1 MAYALYAPCLLIAAI
16 SITLKEN
23 VISTQHLPLVIAG
36 PIVRKVTSNLCYIW
50 VVTSSAD
57 APSLTL
63 SHDEAPI
70 DGDRQSETICV
81 GTHAFIHLL
90 SFSASKPF
98 SDCARISY
106 QLHFDNE
113 EQQARWHK
121 EQQAL
126 LYTGQSTLSFHFTET
141 PKTILHGS
149 CRKPHFHSD
158 DALAQ
163 VDTLHE
169 HAFKQKSSFPDLL
182 LMTGDQI
189 YADDVAGPMLKAIHS
204 VIARLGLFHETL
216 EGAVVSNTQELATHP
231 HGYYEREQ
239 LLPQISTN
247 TVLSS
252 LFFGAKKKPVFTSV
266 NAQNHLIGSA
276 EIIAMYLLVWSDT
289 LWAEITIDND
299 GIPDKYSATFD
310 KENEALKG
318 FVKQLPQVRRALAH
332 IPTYMIFDDHDVT
345 DDWNLTRG
353 WEQEVYGNPLS
364 KRMIGNALI
373 GYLLCQGWGNAPK
386 KVTALIEKVKQ
397 STGEQGIAQHDEI
410 IDDLLDFDQW
420 HYRLDT
426 TPPIEVLD
434 TRTQRWRSESDMNKP
449 SGLMDW
455 EALCDFQHSIIGKE
469 SVIVVSAAPIYGVK
483 VIEAIQK
490 VFTFFGKALTVDA
503 ENWMAHKGT
512 ANVMLNIFRH
522 YKTPPEFIILSG
534 DVHYSFV
541 YDVRLR
547 FRRNSPHITQFT
559 CSGLKN
565 AFPDGLIKWLDRLN
579 RILYRSKS
587 PLNLFT
593 RRRNMSVKAREPS
606 MGYGEL
612 FNGCA
617 IGVLKISHKNTD
629 VQCKALLS
637 NGKEVEFPTS
647 KND

>member
-1 MAYALYAPCLLIAAI
+1 
-16 SITLKEN
+16 
-23 VISTQHLPLVIAG
+23 
-36 PIVRKVTSNLCYIW
+36 VTSTECHIW
-50 VVTSSAD
+50 VATSNADSPALNLSANEVVV
-57 APSLTL
+57 S
-63 SHDEAPI
+63 
-70 DGDRQSETICV
+70 GNCQRETIRV
-81 GTHAFIHLL
+81 GKYAFIHLL
-90 SFSASKPF
+90 SFTSSEPFKDTARIGYSLSF
-98 SDCARISY
+98 SDDA
-106 QLHFDNE
+106 
-113 EQQARWHK
+113 QQASWEN
-121 EQQAL
+121 EQRGL
-126 LYTGQSTLSFHFTET
+126 LYDGQSSLCFHYTET
-141 PKTILHGS
+141 PETILHGS

-163 VDTLHE
+163 VDVLHKN
-169 HAFKQKSSFPDLL
+169 AFKKENDFPDLL

-204 VIARLGLFHETL
+204 VIDRLGLYHEAL
-216 EGAVVSNTQELATHP
+216 EGAVVTNTNELATHE

-239 LLPQISTN
+239 LLPQIATN

-252 LFFGAKKKPVFTSV
+252 IFFGAKKKPVFTSV

-289 LWAEITIDND
+289 LWADINIDKD
-299 GIPDKYSATFD
+299 GIPPKYHAIFD
-310 KENEALKG
+310 KEHEALNG

-386 KVTALIEKVKQ
+386 KVAPLIAKVQ
-397 STGEQGIAQHDEI
+397 ESMGESGLNSHDEI

-434 TRTQRWRSESDMNKP
+434 TRTQRWRSESNMNKP

-455 EALCDFQHSIIGKE
+455 EALCDFQHSIIGKK

-512 ANVMLNIFRH
+512 ANVILNIFRH
-522 YKTPPEFIILSG
+522 YKTPPDFIILSG

-579 RILYRSKS
+579 RVLYRSKS

-606 MGYGEL
+606 LGYGEL

-617 IGVLKISHKNTD
+617 IGVLKISQKNTD

-637 NGKEVEFPTS
+637 NGKEVEFPAS
-647 KND
+647 KDD

>member
-1 MAYALYAPCLLIAAI
+1 MP
-16 SITLKEN
+16 
-23 VISTQHLPLVIAG
+23 QVIAG
-36 PIVRKVTSNLCYIW
+36 PIVRKVTSTECHIW
-50 VVTSSAD
+50 VVTSNADSPTLNLSANEVVV
-57 APSLTL
+57 S
-63 SHDEAPI
+63 
-70 DGDRQSETICV
+70 GNCQRETIRV
-81 GTHAFIHLL
+81 GKYAFIHLL
-90 SFSASKPF
+90 SFTSSEPFEDTARIGYSLSF
-98 SDCARISY
+98 SDDA
-106 QLHFDNE
+106 
-113 EQQARWHK
+113 QQASWEN
-121 EQQAL
+121 EQRGL
-126 LYTGQSTLSFHFTET
+126 LYDGQSSLCFHYTET
-141 PKTILHGS
+141 PETILHGS

-163 VDTLHE
+163 VDVLHKN
-169 HAFKQKSSFPDLL
+169 AFKKQDDFPDLL

-204 VIARLGLFHETL
+204 VIDRLGLYHEAL
-216 EGAVVSNTQELATHP
+216 EGAVVTNTNELATHE

-239 LLPQISTN
+239 LLPQIATN

-252 LFFGAKKKPVFTSV
+252 IFFGAKKKPVFTSV

-289 LWAEITIDND
+289 LWADINIDKD
-299 GIPDKYSATFD
+299 GIPPKYHAIFD
-310 KENEALKG
+310 KEHEALNG

-386 KVTALIEKVKQ
+386 KVAPLIAKVQ
-397 STGEQGIAQHDEI
+397 ESMGESGLNSHDEI

-434 TRTQRWRSESDMNKP
+434 TRTQRWRSESNMNKP

-512 ANVMLNIFRH
+512 ANVILNIFRH
-522 YKTPPEFIILSG
+522 YKTPPDFIILSG

-579 RILYRSKS
+579 RVLYRSKS

-606 MGYGEL
+606 LGYGEL

-617 IGVLKISHKNTD
+617 IGVLKISQKNTD

-637 NGKEVEFPTS
+637 NGKEVEFPAS
-647 KND
+647 KDD

>member
-1 MAYALYAPCLLIAAI
+1 M
-16 SITLKEN
+16 T
-23 VISTQHLPLVIAG
+23 STECH
-36 PIVRKVTSNLCYIW
+36 IW
-50 VVTSSAD
+50 VVTSNADSPTLNLSANEVVV
-57 APSLTL
+57 S
-63 SHDEAPI
+63 
-70 DGDRQSETICV
+70 GNCQRETIRV
-81 GTHAFIHLL
+81 GKYAFIHLL
-90 SFSASKPF
+90 SFTSSEPFEDTARIGYSLSF
-98 SDCARISY
+98 SDDA
-106 QLHFDNE
+106 
-113 EQQARWHK
+113 QQASWEN
-121 EQQAL
+121 EQRGL
-126 LYTGQSTLSFHFTET
+126 LYDGQSSLCFHYTET
-141 PKTILHGS
+141 PETILHGS

-163 VDTLHE
+163 VDVLHKN
-169 HAFKQKSSFPDLL
+169 AFKKQNDFPDLL

-204 VIARLGLFHETL
+204 VIDRLGLYHEAL
-216 EGAVVSNTQELATHP
+216 EGAVVTNTNELATHE

-239 LLPQISTN
+239 LLPQIATN

-252 LFFGAKKKPVFTSV
+252 IFFGAKKKPVFTSV

-289 LWAEITIDND
+289 LWADINIDKD
-299 GIPDKYSATFD
+299 GIPQKYHAIFD
-310 KENEALKG
+310 KEHEALNG

-386 KVTALIEKVKQ
+386 KVAPLIAKVQ
-397 STGEQGIAQHDEI
+397 ESMGESGLNSHDEI

-434 TRTQRWRSESDMNKP
+434 TRTQRWRSESNMNKP

-512 ANVMLNIFRH
+512 ANVILNIFRH
-522 YKTPPEFIILSG
+522 YKTPPDFIILSG

-579 RILYRSKS
+579 RVLYRSKS

-606 MGYGEL
+606 LGYGEL

-617 IGVLKISHKNTD
+617 IGVLKISQKNTD

-637 NGKEVEFPTS
+637 NGNEVEFPAS
-647 KND
+647 KDD

>member
-1 MAYALYAPCLLIAAI
+1 MP
-16 SITLKEN
+16 
-23 VISTQHLPLVIAG
+23 QVIAG
-36 PIVRKVTSNLCYIW
+36 PIVRKVTSTECHIW
-50 VVTSSAD
+50 VVTSNADSPALNLSANEVVV
-57 APSLTL
+57 S
-63 SHDEAPI
+63 
-70 DGDRQSETICV
+70 GNCQRETIRV
-81 GTHAFIHLL
+81 GKYAFIHLL
-90 SFSASKPF
+90 SFTSSEPFEDTARIGYSLSF
-98 SDCARISY
+98 SDDA
-106 QLHFDNE
+106 
-113 EQQARWHK
+113 QQASWEN
-121 EQQAL
+121 EQRGL
-126 LYTGQSTLSFHFTET
+126 LYDGQSSLCFHYTET
-141 PKTILHGS
+141 PETILHGS

-163 VDTLHE
+163 VDVLHKI
-169 HAFKQKSSFPDLL
+169 AFKKQNDFPDLL

-204 VIARLGLFHETL
+204 VIDRLGLYHEAL
-216 EGAVVSNTQELATHP
+216 EGAVVTNTNELATHE

-239 LLPQISTN
+239 LLPQIATN

-252 LFFGAKKKPVFTSV
+252 IFFGAKKKPVFTSV

-289 LWAEITIDND
+289 LWADINIDKD
-299 GIPDKYSATFD
+299 GIPPKYHAIFD
-310 KENEALKG
+310 KEHEALNG

-386 KVTALIEKVKQ
+386 KVAPLIAKVQ
-397 STGEQGIAQHDEI
+397 ESMGESGLNSHDEV

-434 TRTQRWRSESDMNKP
+434 TRTQRWRSESNMNKP

-512 ANVMLNIFRH
+512 ANVILNIFRH
-522 YKTPPEFIILSG
+522 YKTPPDFIILSG

-579 RILYRSKS
+579 RVLYRSKS

-606 MGYGEL
+606 LGYGEL

-617 IGVLKISHKNTD
+617 IGVLKISQKNTD

-637 NGKEVEFPTS
+637 NGKEVEFPAS
-647 KND
+647 KDD

>member
-1 MAYALYAPCLLIAAI
+1 M
-16 SITLKEN
+16 T
-23 VISTQHLPLVIAG
+23 STECH
-36 PIVRKVTSNLCYIW
+36 IW
-50 VVTSSAD
+50 VVTSNADSPTLNLSANEVVV
-57 APSLTL
+57 S
-63 SHDEAPI
+63 
-70 DGDRQSETICV
+70 GNCQRETIRV
-81 GTHAFIHLL
+81 GKYAFIHLL
-90 SFSASKPF
+90 SFTSSERFEDTARIGYSLSF
-98 SDCARISY
+98 SDDA
-106 QLHFDNE
+106 
-113 EQQARWHK
+113 QQASWEN
-121 EQQAL
+121 EQRGL
-126 LYTGQSTLSFHFTET
+126 LYDGQPSLCFHYTET
-141 PKTILHGS
+141 PETILHGS

-163 VDTLHE
+163 VDVLHKN
-169 HAFKQKSSFPDLL
+169 AFKKQNDFPDLL

-204 VIARLGLFHETL
+204 VIDRLGLYHEAL
-216 EGAVVSNTQELATHP
+216 EGAVVTNTNELATHE
-231 HGYYEREQ
+231 HGYYEREL
-239 LLPQISTN
+239 LLPQIATN

-252 LFFGAKKKPVFTSV
+252 IFFGAKKKPVFTSV

-289 LWAEITIDND
+289 LWADINIDKD
-299 GIPDKYSATFD
+299 GIPPKYHAIFD
-310 KENEALKG
+310 KEHEALNG

-386 KVTALIEKVKQ
+386 KVAPLIAKVQ
-397 STGEQGIAQHDEI
+397 ESMGESGLNSHDEI

-434 TRTQRWRSESDMNKP
+434 TRTQRWRSESNMNKP

-512 ANVMLNIFRH
+512 ANVILNIFRH
-522 YKTPPEFIILSG
+522 YKTPPDFIILSG

-579 RILYRSKS
+579 RVLYRSKS

-606 MGYGEL
+606 LGYGEL

-617 IGVLKISHKNTD
+617 IGVLKISQKNTD

-637 NGKEVEFPTS
+637 NGKEVEFPAS
-647 KND
+647 KDD

>member
-1 MAYALYAPCLLIAAI
+1 M
-16 SITLKEN
+16 T
-23 VISTQHLPLVIAG
+23 STECH
-36 PIVRKVTSNLCYIW
+36 IW
-50 VVTSSAD
+50 VVTSNADSPTLNLSANEVVV
-57 APSLTL
+57 S
-63 SHDEAPI
+63 
-70 DGDRQSETICV
+70 GNCQRETIRV
-81 GTHAFIHLL
+81 GKYAFIHLL
-90 SFSASKPF
+90 SFTSSEPFEDTARIGYSLSF
-98 SDCARISY
+98 SDDA
-106 QLHFDNE
+106 
-113 EQQARWHK
+113 QQASWEN
-121 EQQAL
+121 EQRGL
-126 LYTGQSTLSFHFTET
+126 LYDGQSSLCFHYTET
-141 PKTILHGS
+141 PETILHGS

-163 VDTLHE
+163 VDVLHKN
-169 HAFKQKSSFPDLL
+169 AFKKENDFPDLL

-204 VIARLGLFHETL
+204 VIDRLGLYHEAL
-216 EGAVVSNTQELATHP
+216 EGAVVTNTNELATHE

-239 LLPQISTN
+239 LLPQIATN

-252 LFFGAKKKPVFTSV
+252 IFFGAKKKPVFTSV

-289 LWAEITIDND
+289 LWADINIDKD
-299 GIPDKYSATFD
+299 GIPPKYHAIFD
-310 KENEALKG
+310 KEHEALNG

-386 KVTALIEKVKQ
+386 KVAPLIAKVQ
-397 STGEQGIAQHDEI
+397 ESMGESGLNSHDEI

-434 TRTQRWRSESDMNKP
+434 TRTQRWRSESNMNKP

-512 ANVMLNIFRH
+512 ANVILNIFRH
-522 YKTPPEFIILSG
+522 YKTPPDFIILSG

-579 RILYRSKS
+579 RVLYRSKS

-606 MGYGEL
+606 LGYGEL

-617 IGVLKISHKNTD
+617 IGVLIISQKTTD

-637 NGKEVEFPTS
+637 NGKEVEFPAS
-647 KND
+647 KDD

>member
-1 MAYALYAPCLLIAAI
+1 MP
-16 SITLKEN
+16 
-23 VISTQHLPLVIAG
+23 QVIAG
-36 PIVRKVTSNLCYIW
+36 PIVRKVTSTECHIW
-50 VVTSSAD
+50 VVTSNADSPTLNLSANEVVV
-57 APSLTL
+57 S
-63 SHDEAPI
+63 
-70 DGDRQSETICV
+70 GNCQRETIRV
-81 GTHAFIHLL
+81 GKYAFIHLL
-90 SFSASKPF
+90 SFTSSEPFKDTARIGYSLSF
-98 SDCARISY
+98 SDDA
-106 QLHFDNE
+106 
-113 EQQARWHK
+113 QQASWEN
-121 EQQAL
+121 EQRGL
-126 LYTGQSTLSFHFTET
+126 LYDGQSSLCFHYTET
-141 PKTILHGS
+141 PETILHGS

-163 VDTLHE
+163 VDVLHKN
-169 HAFKQKSSFPDLL
+169 AFKKQNDFPDLL

-204 VIARLGLFHETL
+204 VIDRLGLYHEAL
-216 EGAVVSNTQELATHP
+216 EGAVVTNTNELATHE

-239 LLPQISTN
+239 LLPQIATN

-252 LFFGAKKKPVFTSV
+252 IFFGAKKKPVFTSV

-289 LWAEITIDND
+289 LWADINIDKD
-299 GIPDKYSATFD
+299 GIPPKYHAIFD
-310 KENEALKG
+310 KEHEALNG

-386 KVTALIEKVKQ
+386 KVAPLIAKVQ
-397 STGEQGIAQHDEI
+397 ESMGESGLNSHDEI

-434 TRTQRWRSESDMNKP
+434 TRTQRWRSESNMNKP

-512 ANVMLNIFRH
+512 ANVILNIFRH
-522 YKTPPEFIILSG
+522 YKTPPDFIILSG

-579 RILYRSKS
+579 RVLYRSKS

-606 MGYGEL
+606 LGYGEL

-617 IGVLKISHKNTD
+617 IGVLKISQKNTD

-637 NGKEVEFPTS
+637 NGNEVEFPAS
-647 KND
+647 KDD

>member
-1 MAYALYAPCLLIAAI
+1 MP
-16 SITLKEN
+16 
-23 VISTQHLPLVIAG
+23 QVIAG
-36 PIVRKVTSNLCYIW
+36 PIVRKVTSTECHIW
-50 VVTSSAD
+50 VVTSNADSPALNLSANEVVV
-57 APSLTL
+57 S
-63 SHDEAPI
+63 
-70 DGDRQSETICV
+70 GNCQRETIRV
-81 GTHAFIHLL
+81 GKYAFIHLL
-90 SFSASKPF
+90 SFTSSEPFEDTARIGYSLSF
-98 SDCARISY
+98 SDDA
-106 QLHFDNE
+106 
-113 EQQARWHK
+113 QQASWED
-121 EQQAL
+121 EQRGL
-126 LYTGQSTLSFHFTET
+126 LYDGQSSLCFHYTET
-141 PKTILHGS
+141 PETILHGS

-163 VDTLHE
+163 VDVLHKI
-169 HAFKQKSSFPDLL
+169 AFKKQNDFPDLL

-204 VIARLGLFHETL
+204 VIDRLGLYHEAL
-216 EGAVVSNTQELATHP
+216 EGAVVTNTNELATHE

-239 LLPQISTN
+239 LLPQIATN

-252 LFFGAKKKPVFTSV
+252 IFFGAKKKPVFTSV

-289 LWAEITIDND
+289 LWADINIDKD
-299 GIPDKYSATFD
+299 GIPPKYHAIFD
-310 KENEALKG
+310 KEHEALNG

-386 KVTALIEKVKQ
+386 KVAPLIAKVQ
-397 STGEQGIAQHDEI
+397 ESMGESGLNSHDEI
-410 IDDLLDFDQW
+410 IDELLDFDQW

-434 TRTQRWRSESDMNKP
+434 TRTQRWRSESNMNKP

-512 ANVMLNIFRH
+512 ANVILNIFRH
-522 YKTPPEFIILSG
+522 YKTPPDFIILSG

-565 AFPDGLIKWLDRLN
+565 VFPDGLIKWLDRLN
-579 RILYRSKS
+579 RVLYRSKS

-606 MGYGEL
+606 LGYGEL

-617 IGVLKISHKNTD
+617 IGVLKISQKNTD

-637 NGKEVEFPTS
+637 NGKEVEFPAS
-647 KND
+647 KDD

>member
-1 MAYALYAPCLLIAAI
+1 
-16 SITLKEN
+16 
-23 VISTQHLPLVIAG
+23 
-36 PIVRKVTSNLCYIW
+36 VTSTECHIW
-50 VVTSSAD
+50 VVTSNADSPALNLSANEVVV
-57 APSLTL
+57 S
-63 SHDEAPI
+63 
-70 DGDRQSETICV
+70 GNCQRETIRV
-81 GTHAFIHLL
+81 GKYAFIHLL
-90 SFSASKPF
+90 SFTSSEPFEDTARIGYSLSF
-98 SDCARISY
+98 SDDA
-106 QLHFDNE
+106 
-113 EQQARWHK
+113 QQASWEN
-121 EQQAL
+121 EQRGL
-126 LYTGQSTLSFHFTET
+126 LYDGQSSLCFHYTET
-141 PKTILHGS
+141 PETILHGS

-163 VDTLHE
+163 VDVLHKN
-169 HAFKQKSSFPDLL
+169 AFKKQNDFPDLL

-204 VIARLGLFHETL
+204 VIDRLGLYHEAL
-216 EGAVVSNTQELATHP
+216 EGAVVTNTNELATHE

-239 LLPQISTN
+239 LLPQIATN

-252 LFFGAKKKPVFTSV
+252 IFFGAKKKPVFTSV

-289 LWAEITIDND
+289 LWADINIDKD
-299 GIPDKYSATFD
+299 GIPPKYHAIFD
-310 KENEALKG
+310 KEHEALNG

-386 KVTALIEKVKQ
+386 KVAPLIAKVQ
-397 STGEQGIAQHDEI
+397 ESMGESGLNSHDEI

-434 TRTQRWRSESDMNKP
+434 TRTQRWRSESNMNKP

-455 EALCDFQHSIIGKE
+455 EALCDFQHSIIGKK

-512 ANVMLNIFRH
+512 ANVILNIFRH
-522 YKTPPEFIILSG
+522 YKTPPDFIILSG

-579 RILYRSKS
+579 RVLYRSKS

-606 MGYGEL
+606 LGYGEL

-617 IGVLKISHKNTD
+617 IGVLKISQKNTD

-637 NGKEVEFPTS
+637 NGKEVEFPAS
-647 KND
+647 KDD

>member
-1 MAYALYAPCLLIAAI
+1 M
-16 SITLKEN
+16 T
-23 VISTQHLPLVIAG
+23 STECH
-36 PIVRKVTSNLCYIW
+36 IW
-50 VVTSSAD
+50 VVTSNADSPALNLSANEVVV
-57 APSLTL
+57 S
-63 SHDEAPI
+63 
-70 DGDRQSETICV
+70 GNCQRETIRV
-81 GTHAFIHLL
+81 GKYAFIHLL
-90 SFSASKPF
+90 SFTSSEPFEDTARIGYSLSF
-98 SDCARISY
+98 SDDA
-106 QLHFDNE
+106 
-113 EQQARWHK
+113 QQASWEN
-121 EQQAL
+121 EQRGL
-126 LYTGQSTLSFHFTET
+126 LYDGQSSLCFHYTET
-141 PKTILHGS
+141 PETILHGS

-163 VDTLHE
+163 VDVLHKN
-169 HAFKQKSSFPDLL
+169 AFKKENDFPDLL

-204 VIARLGLFHETL
+204 VIDRLGLYHEAL
-216 EGAVVSNTQELATHP
+216 EGAVVTNTNELATHE

-239 LLPQISTN
+239 LLPQIATN

-252 LFFGAKKKPVFTSV
+252 IFFGAKKKPVFTSV

-289 LWAEITIDND
+289 LWADINIDKD
-299 GIPDKYSATFD
+299 GIPTKYHAIFD
-310 KENEALKG
+310 KEHEALNG

-364 KRMIGNALI
+364 KRMVGNALI

-386 KVTALIEKVKQ
+386 KVAPLIAKVQ
-397 STGEQGIAQHDEI
+397 ESMGESGLNSHDEI

-434 TRTQRWRSESDMNKP
+434 TRTQRWRSESNMNKP

-512 ANVMLNIFRH
+512 ANVILNIFRH
-522 YKTPPEFIILSG
+522 YKTPPDFIILSG

-579 RILYRSKS
+579 RVLYRSKS

-606 MGYGEL
+606 LGYGEL

-617 IGVLKISHKNTD
+617 IGVLKISQKNTD

-637 NGKEVEFPTS
+637 NGKEVEFPAS
-647 KND
+647 KDD

>member
-1 MAYALYAPCLLIAAI
+1 MP
-16 SITLKEN
+16 
-23 VISTQHLPLVIAG
+23 QVIAG
-36 PIVRKVTSNLCYIW
+36 PIVRKVTSTECHIW
-50 VVTSSAD
+50 VVTSNADSPALNLSANEVVV
-57 APSLTL
+57 S
-63 SHDEAPI
+63 
-70 DGDRQSETICV
+70 GNCQRETIRV
-81 GTHAFIHLL
+81 GKYAFIHLL
-90 SFSASKPF
+90 SFTSSEPFEDTARIGYSLSF
-98 SDCARISY
+98 SDDA
-106 QLHFDNE
+106 
-113 EQQARWHK
+113 QQASWEN
-121 EQQAL
+121 EQRGL
-126 LYTGQSTLSFHFTET
+126 LYDGQSSLCFHYTET
-141 PKTILHGS
+141 PETILHGS

-163 VDTLHE
+163 VDVLHKN
-169 HAFKQKSSFPDLL
+169 AFKKQNDFPDLL

-204 VIARLGLFHETL
+204 VIDRLGLYHEAL
-216 EGAVVSNTQELATHP
+216 EGAVVTNTNELATHE

-239 LLPQISTN
+239 LLPQIATN

-252 LFFGAKKKPVFTSV
+252 IFFGAKKKPVFTSV

-289 LWAEITIDND
+289 LWADINIDKD
-299 GIPDKYSATFD
+299 GIPPKYHAIFD
-310 KENEALKG
+310 KEHEALNG

-386 KVTALIEKVKQ
+386 KVAPLIAKVQ
-397 STGEQGIAQHDEI
+397 ESMGESGLNSHDEI

-434 TRTQRWRSESDMNKP
+434 TRTQRWRSESNMNKP

-512 ANVMLNIFRH
+512 ANVILNIFRH
-522 YKTPPEFIILSG
+522 YKTPPDFIILSG

-579 RILYRSKS
+579 RVLYRSKS

-606 MGYGEL
+606 LGYGEL

-617 IGVLKISHKNTD
+617 IGVLKISQKTTD

-637 NGKEVEFPTS
+637 NGKEVEFPAS
-647 KND
+647 KDD

>member
-1 MAYALYAPCLLIAAI
+1 MP
-16 SITLKEN
+16 
-23 VISTQHLPLVIAG
+23 QVIAG
-36 PIVRKVTSNLCYIW
+36 PIVRKVTSTECHIW
-50 VVTSSAD
+50 VVTSNADSPALNLSANEVVV
-57 APSLTL
+57 S
-63 SHDEAPI
+63 
-70 DGDRQSETICV
+70 GNCQRETIRV
-81 GTHAFIHLL
+81 GKYAFIHLL
-90 SFSASKPF
+90 SFTSSEPFEDTARIGYSLSF
-98 SDCARISY
+98 SDDA
-106 QLHFDNE
+106 
-113 EQQARWHK
+113 QQASWEN
-121 EQQAL
+121 EQRGL
-126 LYTGQSTLSFHFTET
+126 LYDGQSFLCFHYTET
-141 PKTILHGS
+141 PETILHGS

-163 VDTLHE
+163 VDVLHKN
-169 HAFKQKSSFPDLL
+169 AFKKENHFPDLL

-204 VIARLGLFHETL
+204 VIDRLGLYHEAL
-216 EGAVVSNTQELATHP
+216 EGAVVTNTNELATHE

-239 LLPQISTN
+239 LLPQIATN

-252 LFFGAKKKPVFTSV
+252 IFFGAKKKPVFTSV

-289 LWAEITIDND
+289 LWADINIDKD
-299 GIPDKYSATFD
+299 GIPPKYHAIFD
-310 KENEALKG
+310 KEHEALNG

-386 KVTALIEKVKQ
+386 KVAPLIAKVQ
-397 STGEQGIAQHDEI
+397 ESMGESGLNSHDEI

-434 TRTQRWRSESDMNKP
+434 TRTQRWRSESNMNKP

-512 ANVMLNIFRH
+512 ANVILNIFRH
-522 YKTPPEFIILSG
+522 YKTPPDFIILSG

-579 RILYRSKS
+579 RVLYRSKS

-606 MGYGEL
+606 LGYGEL

-617 IGVLKISHKNTD
+617 IGVLKISQKNTD

-637 NGKEVEFPTS
+637 NGKEVEFPAS
-647 KND
+647 KDD

>member
-1 MAYALYAPCLLIAAI
+1 MP
-16 SITLKEN
+16 
-23 VISTQHLPLVIAG
+23 QVIAG
-36 PIVRKVTSNLCYIW
+36 PIVRKVTSTECHIW
-50 VVTSSAD
+50 VVTSNADSPTLNLSANEVVV
-57 APSLTL
+57 S
-63 SHDEAPI
+63 
-70 DGDRQSETICV
+70 GNCQRETIRV
-81 GTHAFIHLL
+81 GKYAFIHLL
-90 SFSASKPF
+90 SFTSSEPFEDTARIGYSLSF
-98 SDCARISY
+98 SDDA
-106 QLHFDNE
+106 
-113 EQQARWHK
+113 QQASWEN
-121 EQQAL
+121 EQRGL
-126 LYTGQSTLSFHFTET
+126 LYDGQPSLCFHYTET
-141 PKTILHGS
+141 PETILHGS

-163 VDTLHE
+163 VDVLHKN
-169 HAFKQKSSFPDLL
+169 AFKKQNDFPDLL

-204 VIARLGLFHETL
+204 VIDRLGLYHEAL
-216 EGAVVSNTQELATHP
+216 EGAVVTNTNELATHE

-239 LLPQISTN
+239 LLPQIATN

-252 LFFGAKKKPVFTSV
+252 IFFGAKKKPVFTSV

-289 LWAEITIDND
+289 LWADINIDKD
-299 GIPDKYSATFD
+299 GIPQKYHAIFD
-310 KENEALKG
+310 KEHEALNG

-386 KVTALIEKVKQ
+386 KVAPLIAKVQ
-397 STGEQGIAQHDEI
+397 ESMGESGLNSHDEI

-434 TRTQRWRSESDMNKP
+434 TRTQRWRSESNMNKP

-512 ANVMLNIFRH
+512 ANVILNIFRH
-522 YKTPPEFIILSG
+522 YKTPPDFIILSG

-579 RILYRSKS
+579 RVLYRSKS

-606 MGYGEL
+606 LGYGEL

-617 IGVLKISHKNTD
+617 IGVLKISQKNTD

-647 KND
+647 KDD

>member
-1 MAYALYAPCLLIAAI
+1 MP
-16 SITLKEN
+16 
-23 VISTQHLPLVIAG
+23 QVIAG
-36 PIVRKVTSNLCYIW
+36 PIVRKVTSTECHIW
-50 VVTSSAD
+50 VVTSNADSPALNLSANEVVV
-57 APSLTL
+57 S
-63 SHDEAPI
+63 
-70 DGDRQSETICV
+70 GNCQRETIRV
-81 GTHAFIHLL
+81 GKYAFIHLL
-90 SFSASKPF
+90 SFTSSEPFEDTARIGYSLSF
-98 SDCARISY
+98 SDDA
-106 QLHFDNE
+106 
-113 EQQARWHK
+113 QQASWEN
-121 EQQAL
+121 EQRGL
-126 LYTGQSTLSFHFTET
+126 LYDGQSSLCFHYTET
-141 PKTILHGS
+141 PETILHGS

-163 VDTLHE
+163 VDVLHKN
-169 HAFKQKSSFPDLL
+169 AFKKQNDFPDLL

-204 VIARLGLFHETL
+204 VIDRLGLYHEAL
-216 EGAVVSNTQELATHP
+216 EGAVVTNTNELATHE

-239 LLPQISTN
+239 LLPQIATN

-252 LFFGAKKKPVFTSV
+252 IFFGAKKKPVFTSV

-289 LWAEITIDND
+289 LWADINIDKD
-299 GIPDKYSATFD
+299 GIPAKYHAIFD
-310 KENEALKG
+310 KEHEALNG

-386 KVTALIEKVKQ
+386 KVAPLIAKVQ
-397 STGEQGIAQHDEI
+397 ESMGESGLNSHDEI

-434 TRTQRWRSESDMNKP
+434 TRTQRWRSESNMNKP

-512 ANVMLNIFRH
+512 ANVILNIFRH
-522 YKTPPEFIILSG
+522 YKTPPDFIILSG

-565 AFPDGLIKWLDRLN
+565 TFPDGLIKWLDRLN
-579 RILYRSKS
+579 RVLYRSKS

-606 MGYGEL
+606 LGYGEL

-617 IGVLKISHKNTD
+617 IGVLKISQKNTD

-637 NGKEVEFPTS
+637 NGNEVEFPAS
-647 KND
+647 KDD

>member
-1 MAYALYAPCLLIAAI
+1 MP
-16 SITLKEN
+16 
-23 VISTQHLPLVIAG
+23 QVIAG
-36 PIVRKVTSNLCYIW
+36 PIVRKVTSTECHIW
-50 VVTSSAD
+50 VVTSNADSPALNLSANEVVV
-57 APSLTL
+57 S
-63 SHDEAPI
+63 
-70 DGDRQSETICV
+70 GNCQRETIRV
-81 GTHAFIHLL
+81 GKYAFIHLL
-90 SFSASKPF
+90 SFTSSEPFKDTARIGYSLSF
-98 SDCARISY
+98 SDDA
-106 QLHFDNE
+106 
-113 EQQARWHK
+113 QQASWEN
-121 EQQAL
+121 EQRGL
-126 LYTGQSTLSFHFTET
+126 LYDGQSSLCFHYTET
-141 PKTILHGS
+141 PETILHGS

-163 VDTLHE
+163 VDVLHKN
-169 HAFKQKSSFPDLL
+169 AFKKENDFPDLL

-204 VIARLGLFHETL
+204 VIDRLGLYHEAL
-216 EGAVVSNTQELATHP
+216 EGAVVTNTNELATHE

-239 LLPQISTN
+239 LLPQIATN

-252 LFFGAKKKPVFTSV
+252 IFFGAKKKPVFTSV

-289 LWAEITIDND
+289 LWADINIDKD
-299 GIPDKYSATFD
+299 GIPQKYHAIFD
-310 KENEALKG
+310 KEHEALNG

-386 KVTALIEKVKQ
+386 KVAPLIAKVQ
-397 STGEQGIAQHDEI
+397 ESMGESGLNSHDEI

-434 TRTQRWRSESDMNKP
+434 TRTQRWRSESNMNKP

-512 ANVMLNIFRH
+512 ANVILNIFRH
-522 YKTPPEFIILSG
+522 YKTPPDFIILSG

-579 RILYRSKS
+579 RVLYRSKS

-606 MGYGEL
+606 LGYGEL

-617 IGVLKISHKNTD
+617 IGVLKISQKTTD

-637 NGKEVEFPTS
+637 NGKEVEFPAS
-647 KND
+647 KDD

>member
-1 MAYALYAPCLLIAAI
+1 MP
-16 SITLKEN
+16 
-23 VISTQHLPLVIAG
+23 QVIAG
-36 PIVRKVTSNLCYIW
+36 PIVRKVTSTECHIW
-50 VVTSSAD
+50 VVTSNADSPALNLSANEVVV
-57 APSLTL
+57 S
-63 SHDEAPI
+63 
-70 DGDRQSETICV
+70 GNCQRETIRV
-81 GTHAFIHLL
+81 GKYAFIHLL
-90 SFSASKPF
+90 SFTSSEPFEDTARIGYSLSF
-98 SDCARISY
+98 SDDA
-106 QLHFDNE
+106 
-113 EQQARWHK
+113 QQASWEN
-121 EQQAL
+121 EQRGL
-126 LYTGQSTLSFHFTET
+126 LYDGQPSLCFHYTET
-141 PKTILHGS
+141 PETILHGS

-163 VDTLHE
+163 VDVLHKN
-169 HAFKQKSSFPDLL
+169 AFKKQNDFPDLL

-204 VIARLGLFHETL
+204 VIDRLGLYHEAL
-216 EGAVVSNTQELATHP
+216 EGAVVTNTNELATHE

-239 LLPQISTN
+239 LLPQIATN

-252 LFFGAKKKPVFTSV
+252 IFFGAKKKPVFTSV

-289 LWAEITIDND
+289 LWADINIDKD
-299 GIPDKYSATFD
+299 GIPQKYHAIFD
-310 KENEALKG
+310 KEHEALNG

-386 KVTALIEKVKQ
+386 KVAPLIAKVQ
-397 STGEQGIAQHDEI
+397 ESMGESGLNSHDEI

-434 TRTQRWRSESDMNKP
+434 TRTQRWRSESNMNKP

-455 EALCDFQHSIIGKE
+455 EALCDFQHSIIGKK

-512 ANVMLNIFRH
+512 ANVILNIFRH
-522 YKTPPEFIILSG
+522 YKTPPDFIILSG

-579 RILYRSKS
+579 RVLYRSKS

-606 MGYGEL
+606 LGYGEL

-617 IGVLKISHKNTD
+617 IGVLKISQKNTD

-637 NGKEVEFPTS
+637 NGNEVEFPAS
-647 KND
+647 KDD

>member
-1 MAYALYAPCLLIAAI
+1 
-16 SITLKEN
+16 
-23 VISTQHLPLVIAG
+23 LPQVIAG
-36 PIVRKVTSNLCYIW
+36 PIVRKVTSTECHIW
-50 VVTSSAD
+50 VVTSNADSPTLNLSANEVVV
-57 APSLTL
+57 S
-63 SHDEAPI
+63 
-70 DGDRQSETICV
+70 GNCQRETIRV
-81 GTHAFIHLL
+81 GKYAFIHLL
-90 SFSASKPF
+90 SFTSSEPFEDTARIGYSLSF
-98 SDCARISY
+98 SDDA
-106 QLHFDNE
+106 
-113 EQQARWHK
+113 QQASWEN
-121 EQQAL
+121 EQRGL
-126 LYTGQSTLSFHFTET
+126 LYDGQSSLCFHYTET
-141 PKTILHGS
+141 PETILHGS

-163 VDTLHE
+163 VDVLHKN
-169 HAFKQKSSFPDLL
+169 AFKKQNDFPDLL

-204 VIARLGLFHETL
+204 VIDRLGLYHEAL
-216 EGAVVSNTQELATHP
+216 EGAVVTNTNELATHE

-239 LLPQISTN
+239 LLPQIATN

-252 LFFGAKKKPVFTSV
+252 IFFGAKKKPVFTSV

-289 LWAEITIDND
+289 LWADINIDKD
-299 GIPDKYSATFD
+299 GIPPKYHVIFD
-310 KENEALKG
+310 KEHEALNG

-386 KVTALIEKVKQ
+386 KVAPLIAKVQ
-397 STGEQGIAQHDEI
+397 ESMGESGLNSHDEI

-434 TRTQRWRSESDMNKP
+434 TRTQRWRSESNMNKP

-512 ANVMLNIFRH
+512 ANVILNIFRH
-522 YKTPPEFIILSG
+522 YKTPPDFIILSG

-579 RILYRSKS
+579 RVLYRSKS

-606 MGYGEL
+606 LGYGEL

-617 IGVLKISHKNTD
+617 IGVLKISQKNTD

-637 NGKEVEFPTS
+637 NGKEVEFPAS
-647 KND
+647 KDD

>member
-1 MAYALYAPCLLIAAI
+1 MP
-16 SITLKEN
+16 
-23 VISTQHLPLVIAG
+23 QVIAG
-36 PIVRKVTSNLCYIW
+36 PIVRKVTSTECHIW
-50 VVTSSAD
+50 VVTSNADSPALNLSANEVVV
-57 APSLTL
+57 S
-63 SHDEAPI
+63 
-70 DGDRQSETICV
+70 GNCQRETIRV
-81 GTHAFIHLL
+81 GKYAFIHLL
-90 SFSASKPF
+90 SFTSSEPFEDTARIGYSLSF
-98 SDCARISY
+98 SDDA
-106 QLHFDNE
+106 
-113 EQQARWHK
+113 QQASWEN
-121 EQQAL
+121 EQRGL
-126 LYTGQSTLSFHFTET
+126 LYDGQPSLCFHYTET
-141 PKTILHGS
+141 PETILHGS

-163 VDTLHE
+163 VDVLHKN
-169 HAFKQKSSFPDLL
+169 AFKKQNDFPDLL

-204 VIARLGLFHETL
+204 VIDRLGLYHEAL
-216 EGAVVSNTQELATHP
+216 EGAVVTNTNELATHE

-239 LLPQISTN
+239 LLPQIATN

-252 LFFGAKKKPVFTSV
+252 IFFGAKKKPVFTSV

-289 LWAEITIDND
+289 LWADINIDKD
-299 GIPDKYSATFD
+299 GIPQKYHAIFD
-310 KENEALKG
+310 KEHEALNG

-386 KVTALIEKVKQ
+386 KVAPLIAKVQ
-397 STGEQGIAQHDEI
+397 ESMGESGLNSHDEI

-434 TRTQRWRSESDMNKP
+434 TRTQRWRSESNMNKP

-512 ANVMLNIFRH
+512 ANVILNIFRH
-522 YKTPPEFIILSG
+522 YKTPPDFIILSG

-579 RILYRSKS
+579 RVLYRSKS

-606 MGYGEL
+606 LGYGEL

-617 IGVLKISHKNTD
+617 IGVLKISQKNTD

-637 NGKEVEFPTS
+637 NGKEVEFPAS
-647 KND
+647 KDD

>member
-1 MAYALYAPCLLIAAI
+1 MP
-16 SITLKEN
+16 
-23 VISTQHLPLVIAG
+23 QVIAG
-36 PIVRKVTSNLCYIW
+36 PIVRKVTSTECHIW
-50 VVTSSAD
+50 VVTSNADSPTLNLSANEVVV
-57 APSLTL
+57 S
-63 SHDEAPI
+63 
-70 DGDRQSETICV
+70 GNCQRETIRV
-81 GTHAFIHLL
+81 GKYAFIHLL
-90 SFSASKPF
+90 SFTSSEPFEDTARIGYSLSF
-98 SDCARISY
+98 SDDA
-106 QLHFDNE
+106 
-113 EQQARWHK
+113 QQASWEN
-121 EQQAL
+121 EQRGL
-126 LYTGQSTLSFHFTET
+126 LYDGQSSLCFHYTET
-141 PKTILHGS
+141 PETILHGS

-163 VDTLHE
+163 VDVLHKN
-169 HAFKQKSSFPDLL
+169 AFKKQNDFPDLL

-204 VIARLGLFHETL
+204 VIDRLGLYHEAL
-216 EGAVVSNTQELATHP
+216 EGAVVTNTNELATHE

-239 LLPQISTN
+239 LLPQIATN

-252 LFFGAKKKPVFTSV
+252 IFFGAKKKPVFTSV

-289 LWAEITIDND
+289 LWADINIDKD
-299 GIPDKYSATFD
+299 GIPQKYHAIFD
-310 KENEALKG
+310 KEHEALNG

-386 KVTALIEKVKQ
+386 KVAPLIAKVQ
-397 STGEQGIAQHDEI
+397 ESMGESGLNSHDEI

-434 TRTQRWRSESDMNKP
+434 TRTQRWRSESNMNKP

-512 ANVMLNIFRH
+512 ANVILNIFRH
-522 YKTPPEFIILSG
+522 YKTPPDFIILSG

-579 RILYRSKS
+579 RVLYRSKS

-606 MGYGEL
+606 LGYGEL

-617 IGVLKISHKNTD
+617 IGVLKISQKNTD

-637 NGKEVEFPTS
+637 NGNEVEFPAS
-647 KND
+647 KDD

>member
-1 MAYALYAPCLLIAAI
+1 M
-16 SITLKEN
+16 SEES
-23 VISTQHLPLVIAG
+23 VISTQQLPQVIAG
-36 PIVRKVTSNLCYIW
+36 PIVRKVTSNSCHVWL
-50 VVTSSAD
+50 VSSNAD
-57 APSLTL
+57 APSLSL
-63 SHDEAPI
+63 SH
-70 DGDRQSETICV
+70 GDSVLAGDSQSDTVRV
-81 GTHAFIHLL
+81 GKHAFIHLVT
-90 SFSASKPF
+90 FSASTSF
-98 SDCARISY
+98 EDRERINY
-106 QLHFDNE
+106 KLIFNDH
-113 EQQARWHK
+113 QQQNAWEK
-121 EQQAL
+121 EQRAL
-126 LYTGQSTLSFHFTET
+126 LYKDQASLSFHYTGT
-141 PKTILHGS
+141 PETILHGS
-149 CRKPHFHSD
+149 CRKPHFHGD
-158 DALAQ
+158 DALVQ
-163 VDTLHE
+163 VDNLHKI
-169 HAFKQKSSFPDLL
+169 AFEEKASFPDLL

-204 VIARLGLFHETL
+204 VIARLGLYHEAL
-216 EGAVVSNTQELATHP
+216 EGAVVNNTSDLATHE
-231 HGYYEREQ
+231 HGFYEREQ
-239 LLPQISTN
+239 LLPQIATN

-252 LFFGAKKKPVFTSV
+252 IFFGAKKKPVFTSV

-289 LWAEITIDND
+289 LWPDIVIDKD
-299 GIPDKYSATFD
+299 GIPEKYNAIFD
-310 KENEALKG
+310 KENEALTG
-318 FVKQLPQVRRALAH
+318 FVKPLLQVRRALAH
-332 IPTYMIFDDHDVT
+332 VPTYMIFDDHDVT

-373 GYLLCQGWGNAPK
+373 GYLLCQGWGNAPE
-386 KVTALIEKVKQ
+386 KVTSLIQKVKA
-397 STGEQGIAQHDEI
+397 SLDEQGLAAHNEIVDE
-410 IDDLLDFDQW
+410 LLDFDQW
-420 HYRLDT
+420 HYRIDT

-434 TRTQRWRSESDMNKP
+434 TRTQRWRSESNMNKP

-512 ANVMLNIFRH
+512 ANVILNIFRH

-579 RILYRSKS
+579 RVLYRSKS
-587 PLNLFT
+587 PLNVFT

-617 IGVLKISHKNTD
+617 IGVLKISQKNTD

-647 KND
+647 KDD

>member
-1 MAYALYAPCLLIAAI
+1 MP
-16 SITLKEN
+16 
-23 VISTQHLPLVIAG
+23 QVIAG
-36 PIVRKVTSNLCYIW
+36 PIVRKVTSTECHIW
-50 VVTSSAD
+50 VVTSNADSPTLNLSANEVVV
-57 APSLTL
+57 S
-63 SHDEAPI
+63 
-70 DGDRQSETICV
+70 GNCQRETIRV
-81 GTHAFIHLL
+81 GKYAFIHLL
-90 SFSASKPF
+90 SFTSSEPFEDTARIGYSLSF
-98 SDCARISY
+98 SDDA
-106 QLHFDNE
+106 
-113 EQQARWHK
+113 QQASWEN
-121 EQQAL
+121 EQRGL
-126 LYTGQSTLSFHFTET
+126 LYDGQSSLCFHYTET
-141 PKTILHGS
+141 PETILHGS

-163 VDTLHE
+163 VDVLHKN
-169 HAFKQKSSFPDLL
+169 AFKKQNDFPDLL

-204 VIARLGLFHETL
+204 VIDRLGLYHEAL
-216 EGAVVSNTQELATHP
+216 EGAVVINTNELATHE

-239 LLPQISTN
+239 LLPQIATN

-252 LFFGAKKKPVFTSV
+252 IFFGAKKKPVFTSV

-289 LWAEITIDND
+289 LWADINIDKD
-299 GIPDKYSATFD
+299 GIPPKYHAIFD
-310 KENEALKG
+310 KEHESLNG

-386 KVTALIEKVKQ
+386 KVAPLIAKVQ
-397 STGEQGIAQHDEI
+397 ESMGESGLNSHDEI

-434 TRTQRWRSESDMNKP
+434 TRTQRWRSESNMNKP

-512 ANVMLNIFRH
+512 ANVILNIFRH
-522 YKTPPEFIILSG
+522 YKTPPDFIILSG

-579 RILYRSKS
+579 RVLYRSKS

-606 MGYGEL
+606 LGYGEL

-617 IGVLKISHKNTD
+617 IGVLKISQKNTD

-637 NGKEVEFPTS
+637 NGKEVEFPAS
-647 KND
+647 KDD

>member
-1 MAYALYAPCLLIAAI
+1 M
-16 SITLKEN
+16 T
-23 VISTQHLPLVIAG
+23 STECH
-36 PIVRKVTSNLCYIW
+36 IW
-50 VVTSSAD
+50 VVTSNADSPALNLSANEVVV
-57 APSLTL
+57 S
-63 SHDEAPI
+63 
-70 DGDRQSETICV
+70 GNCQRETIRV
-81 GTHAFIHLL
+81 GKYAFIHLL
-90 SFSASKPF
+90 SFTSSEPFEDTARIGYSLSF
-98 SDCARISY
+98 SDDA
-106 QLHFDNE
+106 
-113 EQQARWHK
+113 QQASWEN
-121 EQQAL
+121 EQRGL
-126 LYTGQSTLSFHFTET
+126 LYDGQSSLCFHYTET
-141 PKTILHGS
+141 PETILHGS

-163 VDTLHE
+163 VDVLHKN
-169 HAFKQKSSFPDLL
+169 AFKKQNDFPDLL

-204 VIARLGLFHETL
+204 VIDRLGLYHEAL
-216 EGAVVSNTQELATHP
+216 EGAVVTNTNELATHE

-239 LLPQISTN
+239 LLPQIATN

-252 LFFGAKKKPVFTSV
+252 IFFGAKKKPVFTSV

-289 LWAEITIDND
+289 LWADINIDKD
-299 GIPDKYSATFD
+299 GIPPKYHAIFD
-310 KENEALKG
+310 KEHEALNG

-386 KVTALIEKVKQ
+386 KVAPLIAKVQ
-397 STGEQGIAQHDEI
+397 ESMGESGLNSHDEI
-410 IDDLLDFDQW
+410 IDDLLAFDQW

-434 TRTQRWRSESDMNKP
+434 TRTQRWRSESNMNKP

-512 ANVMLNIFRH
+512 ANVILNIFRH
-522 YKTPPEFIILSG
+522 YKTPPDFIILSG

-579 RILYRSKS
+579 RVLYRSKS

-606 MGYGEL
+606 LGYGEL

-617 IGVLKISHKNTD
+617 IGVLKISQKNTD

-637 NGKEVEFPTS
+637 NGKEVEFPAS
-647 KND
+647 KDD

>member
-1 MAYALYAPCLLIAAI
+1 M
-16 SITLKEN
+16 T
-23 VISTQHLPLVIAG
+23 STECH
-36 PIVRKVTSNLCYIW
+36 IW
-50 VVTSSAD
+50 VVTSNADSPALNLSANEVVV
-57 APSLTL
+57 S
-63 SHDEAPI
+63 
-70 DGDRQSETICV
+70 GNCQRETIRV
-81 GTHAFIHLL
+81 GKYAFIHLL
-90 SFSASKPF
+90 SFTSSERFEDTARIGYSLSF
-98 SDCARISY
+98 SDDA
-106 QLHFDNE
+106 
-113 EQQARWHK
+113 QQASWEN
-121 EQQAL
+121 EQRGL
-126 LYTGQSTLSFHFTET
+126 LYDGQSSLCFHYTET
-141 PKTILHGS
+141 PETILHGS

-163 VDTLHE
+163 VDVLHKN
-169 HAFKQKSSFPDLL
+169 AFKKENDFPDLL

-204 VIARLGLFHETL
+204 VIDRLGLYHEAL
-216 EGAVVSNTQELATHP
+216 EGAVVTNTNELATHE

-239 LLPQISTN
+239 LLPQIATN

-252 LFFGAKKKPVFTSV
+252 IFFGAKKKPVFTSV

-289 LWAEITIDND
+289 LWADINIDKD
-299 GIPDKYSATFD
+299 GIPPKYHAIFD
-310 KENEALKG
+310 KEHEALNG

-386 KVTALIEKVKQ
+386 KVAPLIAKVQ
-397 STGEQGIAQHDEI
+397 ESMGESGLNSHDEI

-434 TRTQRWRSESDMNKP
+434 TRTQRWRSESNMNKP

-455 EALCDFQHSIIGKE
+455 EALCDFQHSIIGKK

-512 ANVMLNIFRH
+512 ANVILNIFRH
-522 YKTPPEFIILSG
+522 YKTPPDFIILSG

-579 RILYRSKS
+579 RVLYRSKS

-606 MGYGEL
+606 LGYGEL

-617 IGVLKISHKNTD
+617 IGVLKISQKNTD

-637 NGKEVEFPTS
+637 NGKEVEFPAS
-647 KND
+647 KDD

>member
-1 MAYALYAPCLLIAAI
+1 M
-16 SITLKEN
+16 T
-23 VISTQHLPLVIAG
+23 STECH
-36 PIVRKVTSNLCYIW
+36 IW
-50 VVTSSAD
+50 VVTSNADSPTLNLSANEVVV
-57 APSLTL
+57 S
-63 SHDEAPI
+63 
-70 DGDRQSETICV
+70 GNCQRETIRV
-81 GTHAFIHLL
+81 GKYAFIHLL
-90 SFSASKPF
+90 SFTSSEPFEDTARIGYSLSF
-98 SDCARISY
+98 SDDA
-106 QLHFDNE
+106 
-113 EQQARWHK
+113 QQASWEN
-121 EQQAL
+121 EQRGL
-126 LYTGQSTLSFHFTET
+126 LYDGQPSLCFHYTET
-141 PKTILHGS
+141 PETILHGS

-163 VDTLHE
+163 VDVLHKN
-169 HAFKQKSSFPDLL
+169 AFKKQNDFPDLL

-204 VIARLGLFHETL
+204 VIDRLGLYHEAL
-216 EGAVVSNTQELATHP
+216 EGAVVTNTNELATHE

-239 LLPQISTN
+239 LLPQIATN

-252 LFFGAKKKPVFTSV
+252 IFFGAKKKPVFTSV

-289 LWAEITIDND
+289 LWADINIDKD
-299 GIPDKYSATFD
+299 GIPQKYHAIFD
-310 KENEALKG
+310 KEHEALNG

-386 KVTALIEKVKQ
+386 KVAPLIAKVQ
-397 STGEQGIAQHDEI
+397 ESMGESGLNSHDEI

-434 TRTQRWRSESDMNKP
+434 TRTQRWRSESNMNKP

-512 ANVMLNIFRH
+512 ANVILNIFRH
-522 YKTPPEFIILSG
+522 YKTPPDFIILSG

-579 RILYRSKS
+579 RVLYRSKS

-606 MGYGEL
+606 LGYGEL

-617 IGVLKISHKNTD
+617 IGVLKISQKNTD

-637 NGKEVEFPTS
+637 NGKEVEFPAS
-647 KND
+647 KDD

>member
-1 MAYALYAPCLLIAAI
+1 
-16 SITLKEN
+16 
-23 VISTQHLPLVIAG
+23 
-36 PIVRKVTSNLCYIW
+36 VTSTECHIW
-50 VVTSSAD
+50 VVTSNADSPALNLSANEVVV
-57 APSLTL
+57 S
-63 SHDEAPI
+63 
-70 DGDRQSETICV
+70 GNCQRETIRV
-81 GTHAFIHLL
+81 GKYAFIHLL
-90 SFSASKPF
+90 SFTSSEPFEDTARIGYSLSF
-98 SDCARISY
+98 SDDA
-106 QLHFDNE
+106 
-113 EQQARWHK
+113 QQASWEN
-121 EQQAL
+121 EQRGL
-126 LYTGQSTLSFHFTET
+126 LYDGQSSLCFHYTET
-141 PKTILHGS
+141 PETILHGS

-163 VDTLHE
+163 VDVLHKN
-169 HAFKQKSSFPDLL
+169 AFKKQNDFPDLL

-204 VIARLGLFHETL
+204 VIDRLGLYHEAL
-216 EGAVVSNTQELATHP
+216 EGAVVTNTNELATHE

-239 LLPQISTN
+239 LLPQIATN

-252 LFFGAKKKPVFTSV
+252 IFFGAKKKPVFTSV

-289 LWAEITIDND
+289 LWADINIDKD
-299 GIPDKYSATFD
+299 GIPPKYHAIFD
-310 KENEALKG
+310 KEHEALNG

-386 KVTALIEKVKQ
+386 KVAPLIAKVQ
-397 STGEQGIAQHDEI
+397 ESMGESGLNSHDEL

-434 TRTQRWRSESDMNKP
+434 TRTQRWRSESNMNKP

-512 ANVMLNIFRH
+512 ANVILNIFRH
-522 YKTPPEFIILSG
+522 YKTPPDFIILSG

-579 RILYRSKS
+579 RVLYRSKS

-606 MGYGEL
+606 LGYGEL

-617 IGVLKISHKNTD
+617 IGVLKISQKNTD

-637 NGKEVEFPTS
+637 NGKEVEFPAS
-647 KND
+647 KDD

>member
-1 MAYALYAPCLLIAAI
+1 MP
-16 SITLKEN
+16 
-23 VISTQHLPLVIAG
+23 QVIAG
-36 PIVRKVTSNLCYIW
+36 PIVRKVTSTECHIW
-50 VVTSSAD
+50 VVTSNADSPALNLSANEVVV
-57 APSLTL
+57 S
-63 SHDEAPI
+63 
-70 DGDRQSETICV
+70 GNCQRETIRV
-81 GTHAFIHLL
+81 GKYAFIHLL
-90 SFSASKPF
+90 SFTSSEPFEDTARIGYSLSF
-98 SDCARISY
+98 SDDA
-106 QLHFDNE
+106 
-113 EQQARWHK
+113 QQASWEN
-121 EQQAL
+121 EQRGL
-126 LYTGQSTLSFHFTET
+126 LYDGQSSLCFHYTET
-141 PKTILHGS
+141 PETILHGS

-163 VDTLHE
+163 VDVLHKN
-169 HAFKQKSSFPDLL
+169 AFKKQNDFPDLL

-204 VIARLGLFHETL
+204 VIDRLGLYHEAL
-216 EGAVVSNTQELATHP
+216 EGAVVTNTNELATHE

-239 LLPQISTN
+239 LLPQIATN

-252 LFFGAKKKPVFTSV
+252 IFFGAKKKPVFTSV

-289 LWAEITIDND
+289 LWADINIDKD
-299 GIPDKYSATFD
+299 GIPPKYHAIFD
-310 KENEALKG
+310 KEHEALNG

-386 KVTALIEKVKQ
+386 KVAPLIAKVQ
-397 STGEQGIAQHDEI
+397 ESMGESGLNSHDEL

-434 TRTQRWRSESDMNKP
+434 TRTQRWRSESNMNKP

-512 ANVMLNIFRH
+512 ANVILNIFRH
-522 YKTPPEFIILSG
+522 YKTPPDFIILSG

-579 RILYRSKS
+579 RVLYRSKS

-606 MGYGEL
+606 LGYGEL

-617 IGVLKISHKNTD
+617 IGVLKISQKTTD

-637 NGKEVEFPTS
+637 NGKEVEFPAS
-647 KND
+647 KDD

>member
-1 MAYALYAPCLLIAAI
+1 MP
-16 SITLKEN
+16 
-23 VISTQHLPLVIAG
+23 QVIAG
-36 PIVRKVTSNLCYIW
+36 PIVRKVTSTECHIW
-50 VVTSSAD
+50 VVTSNADSPTLNLSANEVVV
-57 APSLTL
+57 S
-63 SHDEAPI
+63 
-70 DGDRQSETICV
+70 GNCQRETIRV
-81 GTHAFIHLL
+81 GKYAFIHLL
-90 SFSASKPF
+90 SFTSSEPFEDTARIGYSLSF
-98 SDCARISY
+98 SDDA
-106 QLHFDNE
+106 
-113 EQQARWHK
+113 QQASWEN
-121 EQQAL
+121 EQRGL
-126 LYTGQSTLSFHFTET
+126 LYDGQSSLCFHYTET
-141 PKTILHGS
+141 PETILHGS

-163 VDTLHE
+163 VDVLHKN
-169 HAFKQKSSFPDLL
+169 AFKKQNDFPDLL

-204 VIARLGLFHETL
+204 VIDRLGLYHEAL
-216 EGAVVSNTQELATHP
+216 EGAVVTNTNELATHE

-239 LLPQISTN
+239 LLPQIATN

-252 LFFGAKKKPVFTSV
+252 IFFGAKKKPVFTSV

-289 LWAEITIDND
+289 LWADINIDKD
-299 GIPDKYSATFD
+299 GIPQKYHAIFD
-310 KENEALKG
+310 KEHEALNG

-386 KVTALIEKVKQ
+386 KVAPLIAKVQ
-397 STGEQGIAQHDEI
+397 ESMGESGLNSHDEI

-434 TRTQRWRSESDMNKP
+434 TRTQRWRSESNMNKP

-455 EALCDFQHSIIGKE
+455 EALCDFQHSIIGKK

-512 ANVMLNIFRH
+512 ANVILNIFRH
-522 YKTPPEFIILSG
+522 YKTPPDFIILSG

-579 RILYRSKS
+579 RVLYRSKS

-606 MGYGEL
+606 LGYGEL

-617 IGVLKISHKNTD
+617 IGVLKISQKNTD

-637 NGKEVEFPTS
+637 NGKEVEFPAS
-647 KND
+647 KDD

>member
-1 MAYALYAPCLLIAAI
+1 
-16 SITLKEN
+16 
-23 VISTQHLPLVIAG
+23 
-36 PIVRKVTSNLCYIW
+36 VTSTECHIW
-50 VVTSSAD
+50 VVTSNADSPALNLSANEVVV
-57 APSLTL
+57 S
-63 SHDEAPI
+63 
-70 DGDRQSETICV
+70 GNCQRETIRV
-81 GTHAFIHLL
+81 GKYAFIHLL
-90 SFSASKPF
+90 SFTSSEPFEDTARIGYSLSF
-98 SDCARISY
+98 SDDA
-106 QLHFDNE
+106 
-113 EQQARWHK
+113 QQASWEN
-121 EQQAL
+121 EQRGL
-126 LYTGQSTLSFHFTET
+126 LYDGQSSLCFHYTET
-141 PKTILHGS
+141 PETILHGS

-163 VDTLHE
+163 VDVLHKN
-169 HAFKQKSSFPDLL
+169 AFKKQNDFPDLL

-204 VIARLGLFHETL
+204 VIDRLGLYHEAL
-216 EGAVVSNTQELATHP
+216 EGAVVTNTNELATHE

-239 LLPQISTN
+239 LLPQIATN

-252 LFFGAKKKPVFTSV
+252 IFFGAKKKPVFTSV

-289 LWAEITIDND
+289 LWADINIDKD
-299 GIPDKYSATFD
+299 GIPPKYHAIFD
-310 KENEALKG
+310 KEHEALNG

-386 KVTALIEKVKQ
+386 KVAPLIAKVQ
-397 STGEQGIAQHDEI
+397 ESMGESGLNSHDEI

-426 TPPIEVLD
+426 APPIEVLD
-434 TRTQRWRSESDMNKP
+434 TRTQRWRSESNMNKP

-512 ANVMLNIFRH
+512 ANVILNIFRH
-522 YKTPPEFIILSG
+522 YKTPPDFIILSG

-579 RILYRSKS
+579 RVLYRSKS

-606 MGYGEL
+606 LGYGEL

-617 IGVLKISHKNTD
+617 IGVLKISQKNTD

-637 NGKEVEFPTS
+637 NGKEVEFPAS
-647 KND
+647 KDD

>member
-1 MAYALYAPCLLIAAI
+1 
-16 SITLKEN
+16 
-23 VISTQHLPLVIAG
+23 LPQVIAG
-36 PIVRKVTSNLCYIW
+36 PIVRKVTSTECHIW
-50 VVTSSAD
+50 VVTSNADSPALNLSANEVVV
-57 APSLTL
+57 S
-63 SHDEAPI
+63 
-70 DGDRQSETICV
+70 GNCQRETIRV
-81 GTHAFIHLL
+81 GKYAFIHLL
-90 SFSASKPF
+90 SFTSSEPFEDTARIGYSLSF
-98 SDCARISY
+98 SDDA
-106 QLHFDNE
+106 
-113 EQQARWHK
+113 QQASWEN
-121 EQQAL
+121 EQRGL
-126 LYTGQSTLSFHFTET
+126 LYDGQSSLCFHYTET
-141 PKTILHGS
+141 PETILHGS

-163 VDTLHE
+163 VDVLHKN
-169 HAFKQKSSFPDLL
+169 AFKKQNDFPDLL

-204 VIARLGLFHETL
+204 VIDRLGLYHEAL
-216 EGAVVSNTQELATHP
+216 EGAVVTNTNELATHE

-239 LLPQISTN
+239 LLPQIATN

-252 LFFGAKKKPVFTSV
+252 IFFGAKKKPVFTSV

-289 LWAEITIDND
+289 LWADINIDKD
-299 GIPDKYSATFD
+299 GIPPKYHAIFD
-310 KENEALKG
+310 KEHEALNG

-386 KVTALIEKVKQ
+386 KVAPLIAKVQ
-397 STGEQGIAQHDEI
+397 ESMGESGLNSHDEI

-434 TRTQRWRSESDMNKP
+434 TRTQRWRSESNMNKP

-512 ANVMLNIFRH
+512 ANVILNIFRH
-522 YKTPPEFIILSG
+522 YKTPPDFIILSG

-579 RILYRSKS
+579 RVLYRSKS

-606 MGYGEL
+606 LGYGEL

-617 IGVLKISHKNTD
+617 IGVLKISQKNTD

-637 NGKEVEFPTS
+637 NGKEVEFPAS
-647 KND
+647 KDD

>member
-1 MAYALYAPCLLIAAI
+1 M
-16 SITLKEN
+16 SEES
-23 VISTQHLPLVIAG
+23 VISTQQLPQVIVG
-36 PIVRKVTSNLCYIW
+36 PIVRKVTSNSCHVWL
-50 VVTSSAD
+50 VSSNAD
-57 APSLTL
+57 APSLSL
-63 SHDEAPI
+63 SH
-70 DGDRQSETICV
+70 GDSVLAGDSQSDTVRV
-81 GTHAFIHLL
+81 GKHAFIHLVT
-90 SFSASKPF
+90 FSASTSF
-98 SDCARISY
+98 EDRERINY
-106 QLHFDNE
+106 KLIFNDH
-113 EQQARWHK
+113 QQQNAWEK
-121 EQQAL
+121 EQRAL
-126 LYTGQSTLSFHFTET
+126 LYKDQASLSFHYTGT
-141 PKTILHGS
+141 PETILHGS
-149 CRKPHFHSD
+149 CRKPHFHGD
-158 DALAQ
+158 DALVQ
-163 VDTLHE
+163 VDNLHKI
-169 HAFKQKSSFPDLL
+169 AFEENASFPDLL

-204 VIARLGLFHETL
+204 VIARLGLYHEAL
-216 EGAVVSNTQELATHP
+216 EGAVVNNTSDLATHE
-231 HGYYEREQ
+231 HGFYEREQ
-239 LLPQISTN
+239 LLPQIATN

-252 LFFGAKKKPVFTSV
+252 IFFGAKKKPVFTSV

-289 LWAEITIDND
+289 LWPDIVIDKD
-299 GIPDKYSATFD
+299 RIPEKYNAIFD
-310 KENEALKG
+310 KENEALTG
-318 FVKQLPQVRRALAH
+318 FVKPLLQVRRALAH

-373 GYLLCQGWGNAPK
+373 GYLLCQGWGNAPE
-386 KVTALIEKVKQ
+386 KVTSLIQKVKA
-397 STGEQGIAQHDEI
+397 SLDKQGLAAHNEIVDE
-410 IDDLLDFDQW
+410 LLDFDQW
-420 HYRLDT
+420 HYRIDT

-434 TRTQRWRSESDMNKP
+434 TRTQRWRSESNMNKP

-512 ANVMLNIFRH
+512 ANVILNIFRH

-579 RILYRSKS
+579 RVLYRSKS
-587 PLNLFT
+587 PLNVFT

-617 IGVLKISHKNTD
+617 IGVLKISQKNTD

-647 KND
+647 KDD

>member
-1 MAYALYAPCLLIAAI
+1 MP
-16 SITLKEN
+16 
-23 VISTQHLPLVIAG
+23 QVIAG
-36 PIVRKVTSNLCYIW
+36 PIVRKVTSTECHIW
-50 VVTSSAD
+50 VVTSNADSPALNLSANEVVV
-57 APSLTL
+57 S
-63 SHDEAPI
+63 
-70 DGDRQSETICV
+70 GNCQRETIRV
-81 GTHAFIHLL
+81 GKYAFIHLL
-90 SFSASKPF
+90 SFTSSEPFEDTARIGYSLSF
-98 SDCARISY
+98 SDDA
-106 QLHFDNE
+106 
-113 EQQARWHK
+113 QQASWEV
-121 EQQAL
+121 EQRGL
-126 LYTGQSTLSFHFTET
+126 LYDGQSSLCFHYTET
-141 PKTILHGS
+141 PETILHGS

-163 VDTLHE
+163 VDVLHKN
-169 HAFKQKSSFPDLL
+169 AFKKQNDFPDLL

-204 VIARLGLFHETL
+204 VIDRLGLYHEAL
-216 EGAVVSNTQELATHP
+216 EGAVVTNTNELATHE

-239 LLPQISTN
+239 LLPQIATN

-252 LFFGAKKKPVFTSV
+252 IFFGAKKKPVFTSV

-289 LWAEITIDND
+289 LWADINIDKD
-299 GIPDKYSATFD
+299 GIPPKYHAIFD
-310 KENEALKG
+310 KEHEALNG

-386 KVTALIEKVKQ
+386 KVAPLIAKVQ
-397 STGEQGIAQHDEI
+397 ESMGESGLNSHDEI

-434 TRTQRWRSESDMNKP
+434 TRTQRWRSESNMNKP

-512 ANVMLNIFRH
+512 ANVILNIFRH
-522 YKTPPEFIILSG
+522 YKTPPDFIILSG

-579 RILYRSKS
+579 RVLYRSKS

-606 MGYGEL
+606 LGYGEL

-617 IGVLKISHKNTD
+617 IGVLKISQKNTD

-637 NGKEVEFPTS
+637 NGKEVEFPAS
-647 KND
+647 KDD

>member
-1 MAYALYAPCLLIAAI
+1 MP
-16 SITLKEN
+16 
-23 VISTQHLPLVIAG
+23 QVIAG
-36 PIVRKVTSNLCYIW
+36 PIVRRVTSTECHIW
-50 VVTSSAD
+50 VVTSNADSPALNLSANEVVV
-57 APSLTL
+57 S
-63 SHDEAPI
+63 
-70 DGDRQSETICV
+70 GNCQRETIRV
-81 GTHAFIHLL
+81 GKYAFIHLL
-90 SFSASKPF
+90 SFTSSEPFEDTARIGYSLSF
-98 SDCARISY
+98 SDDA
-106 QLHFDNE
+106 
-113 EQQARWHK
+113 QQASWEV
-121 EQQAL
+121 EQRGL
-126 LYTGQSTLSFHFTET
+126 LYDGQSSLCFHYTET
-141 PKTILHGS
+141 PETILHGS

-163 VDTLHE
+163 VDVLHKN
-169 HAFKQKSSFPDLL
+169 AFKKQNDFPDLL

-204 VIARLGLFHETL
+204 VIDRLGLYHEAL
-216 EGAVVSNTQELATHP
+216 EGAVVTNTNELATHE

-239 LLPQISTN
+239 LLPQIATN

-252 LFFGAKKKPVFTSV
+252 IFFGAKKKPVFTSV

-289 LWAEITIDND
+289 LWADINIDKD
-299 GIPDKYSATFD
+299 GIPPKYHAIFD
-310 KENEALKG
+310 KEHEALNG

-386 KVTALIEKVKQ
+386 KVAPLIAKVQ
-397 STGEQGIAQHDEI
+397 ESMGESGLNSHDEI

-434 TRTQRWRSESDMNKP
+434 TRTQRWRSESNMNKP

-512 ANVMLNIFRH
+512 ANVILNIFRH
-522 YKTPPEFIILSG
+522 YKTPPDFIILSG

-579 RILYRSKS
+579 RVLYRSKS

-606 MGYGEL
+606 LGYGEL

-617 IGVLKISHKNTD
+617 IGVLKISQKNTD

-637 NGKEVEFPTS
+637 NGKEVEFPAS
-647 KND
+647 KDD

>member
-1 MAYALYAPCLLIAAI
+1 MP
-16 SITLKEN
+16 
-23 VISTQHLPLVIAG
+23 QVIAG
-36 PIVRKVTSNLCYIW
+36 PIVRKVTSTECHIW
-50 VVTSSAD
+50 VVTSNADSPTLNLSANEVVV
-57 APSLTL
+57 S
-63 SHDEAPI
+63 
-70 DGDRQSETICV
+70 GNCQRETIRV
-81 GTHAFIHLL
+81 GKYAFIHLL
-90 SFSASKPF
+90 SFTSSEPFEDTARIGYSLSF
-98 SDCARISY
+98 SDDA
-106 QLHFDNE
+106 
-113 EQQARWHK
+113 QQASWEN
-121 EQQAL
+121 EQRGL
-126 LYTGQSTLSFHFTET
+126 LYDGQPSLCFHYTET
-141 PKTILHGS
+141 PETILHGS

-163 VDTLHE
+163 VDVLHKN
-169 HAFKQKSSFPDLL
+169 AFKKQNDFPDLL

-204 VIARLGLFHETL
+204 VIDRLGLYHEAL
-216 EGAVVSNTQELATHP
+216 EGAVVTNTNELATHE

-239 LLPQISTN
+239 LLPQIATN

-252 LFFGAKKKPVFTSV
+252 IFFGAKKKPVFTSV

-289 LWAEITIDND
+289 LWADINIDKD
-299 GIPDKYSATFD
+299 GIPPKYHVIFD
-310 KENEALKG
+310 KEHEALNG

-386 KVTALIEKVKQ
+386 KVAPLIAKVQ
-397 STGEQGIAQHDEI
+397 ESMGESGLNSHDEI

-434 TRTQRWRSESDMNKP
+434 TRTQRWRSESNMNKP

-512 ANVMLNIFRH
+512 ANVILNIFRH
-522 YKTPPEFIILSG
+522 YKTPPDFIILSG

-579 RILYRSKS
+579 RVLYRSKS

-606 MGYGEL
+606 LGYGEL

-617 IGVLKISHKNTD
+617 IGVLKISQKNTD

-637 NGKEVEFPTS
+637 NGNEVEFPAS
-647 KND
+647 KDD

>member
-1 MAYALYAPCLLIAAI
+1 M
-16 SITLKEN
+16 T
-23 VISTQHLPLVIAG
+23 STECH
-36 PIVRKVTSNLCYIW
+36 IW
-50 VVTSSAD
+50 VVTSNADSPALNLSANEVVV
-57 APSLTL
+57 S
-63 SHDEAPI
+63 
-70 DGDRQSETICV
+70 GNCQRETIRV
-81 GTHAFIHLL
+81 GKYAFIHLL
-90 SFSASKPF
+90 SFTSSEPFEDTARIGYSLSF
-98 SDCARISY
+98 SDDA
-106 QLHFDNE
+106 
-113 EQQARWHK
+113 QQASWEN
-121 EQQAL
+121 EQRGL
-126 LYTGQSTLSFHFTET
+126 LYDGQSSLCFHYTET
-141 PKTILHGS
+141 PETILHGS

-163 VDTLHE
+163 VDVLHKN
-169 HAFKQKSSFPDLL
+169 AFKKQNDFPDLL

-204 VIARLGLFHETL
+204 VIDRLGLYHEAL
-216 EGAVVSNTQELATHP
+216 EGAVVTNTNELATHE

-239 LLPQISTN
+239 LLPQIATN

-252 LFFGAKKKPVFTSV
+252 IFFGAKKKPVFTSV

-289 LWAEITIDND
+289 LWADINIDKD
-299 GIPDKYSATFD
+299 GIPPKYHAIFD
-310 KENEALKG
+310 KEHEALNG

-386 KVTALIEKVKQ
+386 KVAPLIAKVQ
-397 STGEQGIAQHDEI
+397 ESMGESGLNSHDEI

-434 TRTQRWRSESDMNKP
+434 TRTQRWRSESNMNKP

-512 ANVMLNIFRH
+512 ANVILNIFRH
-522 YKTPPEFIILSG
+522 YKTPPDFIILSG

-579 RILYRSKS
+579 RVLYRSKS

-617 IGVLKISHKNTD
+617 IGVLKISQKNTD
-629 VQCKALLS
+629 VLCKALLS
-637 NGKEVEFPTS
+637 NGKEVEFPAS
-647 KND
+647 KDD

>member
-1 MAYALYAPCLLIAAI
+1 MP
-16 SITLKEN
+16 
-23 VISTQHLPLVIAG
+23 QVIAG
-36 PIVRKVTSNLCYIW
+36 PIVRKVTSTECHIW
-50 VVTSSAD
+50 VVTSNADSPALNLSANEVVV
-57 APSLTL
+57 S
-63 SHDEAPI
+63 
-70 DGDRQSETICV
+70 GNCQRETIRV
-81 GTHAFIHLL
+81 GKYAFIHLL
-90 SFSASKPF
+90 SFTSSEPFEDTARIGYSLSF
-98 SDCARISY
+98 SDDA
-106 QLHFDNE
+106 
-113 EQQARWHK
+113 QQASWEN
-121 EQQAL
+121 EQRGL
-126 LYTGQSTLSFHFTET
+126 LYDGQSSLCFHYTET
-141 PKTILHGS
+141 PETILHGS

-163 VDTLHE
+163 VDVLHKN
-169 HAFKQKSSFPDLL
+169 AFKKQNDFPDLL

-204 VIARLGLFHETL
+204 VIDRLGLYHEAL
-216 EGAVVSNTQELATHP
+216 EGAVITNTNELATHE

-239 LLPQISTN
+239 LLPQIATN

-252 LFFGAKKKPVFTSV
+252 IFFGAKKKPVFTSV

-289 LWAEITIDND
+289 LWADINIDKD
-299 GIPDKYSATFD
+299 GIPPKYHAIFD
-310 KENEALKG
+310 KEHEALNG

-386 KVTALIEKVKQ
+386 KVAPLIAKVQ
-397 STGEQGIAQHDEI
+397 ESMGESGLNSHDEI

-434 TRTQRWRSESDMNKP
+434 TRTQRWRSESNMNKP

-512 ANVMLNIFRH
+512 ANVILNIFRH
-522 YKTPPEFIILSG
+522 YKTPPDFIILSG

-579 RILYRSKS
+579 RVLYRSKS

-606 MGYGEL
+606 LGYGEL

-617 IGVLKISHKNTD
+617 IGVLKISQKNTD

-637 NGKEVEFPTS
+637 NGKEVEFPAS
-647 KND
+647 KDD

>member
-1 MAYALYAPCLLIAAI
+1 MP
-16 SITLKEN
+16 
-23 VISTQHLPLVIAG
+23 QVIAG
-36 PIVRKVTSNLCYIW
+36 PIVRRVTSTECHIW
-50 VVTSSAD
+50 VVTSNADSPALNLSANEVVV
-57 APSLTL
+57 S
-63 SHDEAPI
+63 
-70 DGDRQSETICV
+70 GNCQRETIRV
-81 GTHAFIHLL
+81 GKYAFIHLL
-90 SFSASKPF
+90 SFTSSEPYEDTARIGYSLSF
-98 SDCARISY
+98 SDDA
-106 QLHFDNE
+106 
-113 EQQARWHK
+113 QQASWEN
-121 EQQAL
+121 EQRGL
-126 LYTGQSTLSFHFTET
+126 LYDGQSSLCFHYTET
-141 PKTILHGS
+141 PETILHGS

-163 VDTLHE
+163 VDVLHKN
-169 HAFKQKSSFPDLL
+169 AFKKENDFPDLL

-204 VIARLGLFHETL
+204 VIDRLGLYHEAL
-216 EGAVVSNTQELATHP
+216 EGAVVTNTNELATHE

-239 LLPQISTN
+239 LLPQIATN

-252 LFFGAKKKPVFTSV
+252 IFFGAKKKPVFTSV

-289 LWAEITIDND
+289 LWADINIDKD
-299 GIPDKYSATFD
+299 GIPPKYHAIFD
-310 KENEALKG
+310 KEHEALNG

-386 KVTALIEKVKQ
+386 KVAPLIAKVQ
-397 STGEQGIAQHDEI
+397 ESMGESGLNSHDEI

-434 TRTQRWRSESDMNKP
+434 TRTQRWRSESNMNKP

-512 ANVMLNIFRH
+512 ANVILNIFRH
-522 YKTPPEFIILSG
+522 YKTPPDFIILSG

-579 RILYRSKS
+579 RVLYRSKS

-606 MGYGEL
+606 LGYGEL

-617 IGVLKISHKNTD
+617 IGVLKISQKNTD

-637 NGKEVEFPTS
+637 NGKEVEFPAS
-647 KND
+647 KDD

>member
-1 MAYALYAPCLLIAAI
+1 MP
-16 SITLKEN
+16 
-23 VISTQHLPLVIAG
+23 QVIAG
-36 PIVRKVTSNLCYIW
+36 PIVRKVTSTECHIW
-50 VVTSSAD
+50 VVTSNADSPTLNLSANEVVV
-57 APSLTL
+57 S
-63 SHDEAPI
+63 
-70 DGDRQSETICV
+70 GNCQRETIRV
-81 GTHAFIHLL
+81 GKYAFIHLL
-90 SFSASKPF
+90 SFTSSEPFEDTARIGYSLSF
-98 SDCARISY
+98 SDDA
-106 QLHFDNE
+106 
-113 EQQARWHK
+113 QQASWEN
-121 EQQAL
+121 EQRGL
-126 LYTGQSTLSFHFTET
+126 LYDGQSSLCFHYTET
-141 PKTILHGS
+141 PETILHGS

-163 VDTLHE
+163 VDVLHKN
-169 HAFKQKSSFPDLL
+169 AFKKQNDFPDLL

-204 VIARLGLFHETL
+204 VIDRLGLYHEAL
-216 EGAVVSNTQELATHP
+216 EGAVVTNTNELATHE

-239 LLPQISTN
+239 LLPQIATN

-252 LFFGAKKKPVFTSV
+252 IFFGAKKKPVFTSV

-289 LWAEITIDND
+289 LWADINIDKD
-299 GIPDKYSATFD
+299 GIPQKYHAIFD
-310 KENEALKG
+310 KEHEALNG

-386 KVTALIEKVKQ
+386 KVAPLIAKVQ
-397 STGEQGIAQHDEI
+397 ESMGESGLNSHDEI

-434 TRTQRWRSESDMNKP
+434 TRTQRWRSESNMNKP

-512 ANVMLNIFRH
+512 ANVILNIFRH
-522 YKTPPEFIILSG
+522 YKTPPDFIILSG

-579 RILYRSKS
+579 RVLYRSKS

-606 MGYGEL
+606 LGYGEL

-617 IGVLKISHKNTD
+617 IGVLKISQKNTD

-637 NGKEVEFPTS
+637 NGKEEEFPTS

>member
-1 MAYALYAPCLLIAAI
+1 M
-16 SITLKEN
+16 T
-23 VISTQHLPLVIAG
+23 STECH
-36 PIVRKVTSNLCYIW
+36 IW
-50 VVTSSAD
+50 VVTSNADSPTLNLSANEVVV
-57 APSLTL
+57 S
-63 SHDEAPI
+63 
-70 DGDRQSETICV
+70 GNCQRETIRV
-81 GTHAFIHLL
+81 GKYAFIHLL
-90 SFSASKPF
+90 SFTSSEPFEDTARIGYSLSF
-98 SDCARISY
+98 SDDA
-106 QLHFDNE
+106 
-113 EQQARWHK
+113 QQASWEN
-121 EQQAL
+121 EQRGL
-126 LYTGQSTLSFHFTET
+126 LYDGQSSLCFHYTET
-141 PKTILHGS
+141 PETILHGS

-163 VDTLHE
+163 VDVLHKN
-169 HAFKQKSSFPDLL
+169 AFKKQNDFPDLL

-204 VIARLGLFHETL
+204 VIDRLGLYHEAL
-216 EGAVVSNTQELATHP
+216 EGAVVTNTNELATHE

-239 LLPQISTN
+239 LLPQIATN

-252 LFFGAKKKPVFTSV
+252 IFFGAKKKPVFTSV

-289 LWAEITIDND
+289 LWADINIDKD
-299 GIPDKYSATFD
+299 GIPPKYHAIFD
-310 KENEALKG
+310 KEHEALNG

-386 KVTALIEKVKQ
+386 KVAPLIAKVQ
-397 STGEQGIAQHDEI
+397 ESMGESGLNSHDEI

-426 TPPIEVLD
+426 APPIEVLD
-434 TRTQRWRSESDMNKP
+434 TRTQRWRSESNMNKP

-512 ANVMLNIFRH
+512 ANVILNIFRH
-522 YKTPPEFIILSG
+522 YKTPPDFIILSG

-579 RILYRSKS
+579 RVLYRSKS

-606 MGYGEL
+606 LGYGEL

-617 IGVLKISHKNTD
+617 IGVLKISQKNTD

-637 NGKEVEFPTS
+637 NGKEVEFPAS
-647 KND
+647 KDD

>member
-1 MAYALYAPCLLIAAI
+1 MP
-16 SITLKEN
+16 
-23 VISTQHLPLVIAG
+23 QVIAG
-36 PIVRKVTSNLCYIW
+36 PIVRKVTSTECHIW
-50 VVTSSAD
+50 VVTSNADSPTLNLSANEVVV
-57 APSLTL
+57 S
-63 SHDEAPI
+63 
-70 DGDRQSETICV
+70 GNCQRETIRV
-81 GTHAFIHLL
+81 GKYAFVHLL
-90 SFSASKPF
+90 SFTSSEPFEDTARIGYSLSF
-98 SDCARISY
+98 SDDA
-106 QLHFDNE
+106 
-113 EQQARWHK
+113 QQASWEN
-121 EQQAL
+121 EQRGL
-126 LYTGQSTLSFHFTET
+126 LYDGQPSLCFHYTET
-141 PKTILHGS
+141 PETILHGS

-163 VDTLHE
+163 VDVLHKN
-169 HAFKQKSSFPDLL
+169 AFKKQNDFPDLL

-204 VIARLGLFHETL
+204 VIDRLGLYHEAL
-216 EGAVVSNTQELATHP
+216 EGAVVTNTNELATHE

-239 LLPQISTN
+239 LLPQIATN

-252 LFFGAKKKPVFTSV
+252 IFFGAKKKPVFTSV

-289 LWAEITIDND
+289 LWADINIDKD
-299 GIPDKYSATFD
+299 GIPQKYHAIFD
-310 KENEALKG
+310 KEHEALNG

-386 KVTALIEKVKQ
+386 KVAPLIAKVQ
-397 STGEQGIAQHDEI
+397 ESMGESGLNSHDEI

-434 TRTQRWRSESDMNKP
+434 TRTQRWRSESNMNKP

-512 ANVMLNIFRH
+512 ANVILNIFRH
-522 YKTPPEFIILSG
+522 YKTPPDFIILSG

-579 RILYRSKS
+579 RVLYRSKS

-606 MGYGEL
+606 LGYGEL

-617 IGVLKISHKNTD
+617 IGVLKISQKNTD

-637 NGKEVEFPTS
+637 NGKEVEFPAS
-647 KND
+647 KDD